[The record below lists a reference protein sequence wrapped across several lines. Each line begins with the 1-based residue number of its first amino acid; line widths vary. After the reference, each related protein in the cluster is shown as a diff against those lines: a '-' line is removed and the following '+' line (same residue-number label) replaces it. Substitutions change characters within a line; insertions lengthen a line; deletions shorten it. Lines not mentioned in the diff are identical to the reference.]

1 MSMRKTLALL
11 ACLLALASLFV
22 SCTAEQTGDLAT
34 VRLSIDSERSRTVS
48 PDGNDKVNEVKKYV
62 FCFTSSNSDE
72 YSFDLNKN
80 DTGVYIMSG
89 IKPGKYTLTAT
100 ALNNEGKIVS
110 TATIPELKLS
120 RGSNTYSVSFSA
132 LDSSK
137 TGTAAISVQWTPSEY
152 SPSSITVEG
161 SLYQLDGSGVELSFT
176 DPKDG
181 EVSSKNTTNLP
192 IGSYY
197 LKIKGKMGN
206 KVMFGVSDV
215 ILITPEKTTSVT
227 YDFRNSSAVSSVRVN
242 DTLITPLEGTLSIA
256 EAGSYGEVTMNLSIS
271 SVLPESIYKKS
282 DNTNKKVSISWYM
295 EDYNIGSTSVDYN
308 PSGTTASVTTSAFFG
323 PATYTAIF
331 HLEGH
336 NESLGSAS
344 IKVNYDAASG
354 TITTI

>member
-1 MSMRKTLALL
+1 MRKTLALL

-62 FCFTSSNSDE
+62 FCFTSSNSEE
-72 YSFDLNKN
+72 YSFGHDKN

-100 ALNNEGKIVS
+100 ALNAEGKIVS

-137 TGTAAISVQWTPSEY
+137 TGTAAISIKWTPSEY
-152 SPSSITVEG
+152 TSSITLEG
-161 SLYQLDGSGVELSFT
+161 SLYQLDGTGVKLNFPTST
-176 DPKDG
+176 SG
-181 EVSSKNTTNLP
+181 EVSPDNTTNLP

-197 LKIKGKMGN
+197 LEIKGKMGN

-227 YDFRNSSAVSSVRVN
+227 YDFRNSSAVSSVRVD

-256 EAGSYGEVTMNLSIS
+256 ETGIYGEVSMNLAIS
-271 SVLPESIYKKS
+271 SVLPKSIYE
-282 DNTNKKVSISWYM
+282 NKKVSISWYM
-295 EDYNIGSTSVDYN
+295 EDYNIGSTSEDYN
-308 PSGTTASVTTSAFFG
+308 PSGTTASVTTGAFFG

>member
-1 MSMRKTLALL
+1 MRKTLALL

-89 IKPGKYTLTAT
+89 IKPGKYTLTST
-100 ALNNEGKIVS
+100 ALNDEGKIVS

-137 TGTAAISVQWTPSEY
+137 TGTAAISIKWTTSEY
-152 SPSSITVEG
+152 TSSITLEG
-161 SLYQLDGSGVELSFT
+161 SLYQLDGTGVKLNFPSSDE
-176 DPKDG
+176 G
-181 EVSSKNTTNLP
+181 VVSPDNTTNLP

-197 LKIKGKMGN
+197 LEIKGKMGN

-227 YDFRNSSAVSSVRVN
+227 YDFTNSSAVSSVRVN
-242 DTLITPLEGTLSIA
+242 DTLITPLEGTLSVA
-256 EAGSYGEVTMNLSIS
+256 EAGSYGEVSMNLTIS
-271 SVLPESIYKKS
+271 SILPKSIYE
-282 DNTNKKVSISWYM
+282 NKKVSISWYM

-308 PSGTTASVTTSAFFG
+308 PSGTTASVTTGAFFG

-331 HLEGH
+331 NLEGH
-336 NESLGSAS
+336 NESLGAAS
-344 IKVNYDAASG
+344 IKVNYAAASG

>member
-1 MSMRKTLALL
+1 MRKTLALL

-100 ALNNEGKIVS
+100 ALNAEGKIVS

-137 TGTAAISVQWTPSEY
+137 TGTAAISIKWTPSEY
-152 SPSSITVEG
+152 TSSITLEG
-161 SLYQLDGSGVELSFT
+161 SLYQLDGTGVKLNFPSSES
-176 DPKDG
+176 G
-181 EVSSKNTTNLP
+181 EVSPDNTTNLP

-197 LKIKGKMGN
+197 LEIKGKMGN

-227 YDFRNSSAVSSVRVN
+227 YDFRNSSAVSSVRVD

-256 EAGSYGEVTMNLSIS
+256 ETGIYGEVSMNLAIS
-271 SVLPESIYKKS
+271 SVLPKSIYE
-282 DNTNKKVSISWYM
+282 NKKVSISWYM

-308 PSGTTASVTTSAFFG
+308 PSGTTASVTTGAFFG

>member
-1 MSMRKTLALL
+1 MRKTLALL
-11 ACLLALASLFV
+11 ACLLALATLFV

-72 YSFDLNKN
+72 YTFDFNKN

-100 ALNNEGKIVS
+100 ALNAEEKIVS

-137 TGTAAISVQWTPSEY
+137 TGTAAISIKWTPSEY
-152 SPSSITVEG
+152 TSSITLEG
-161 SLYQLDGSGVELSFT
+161 SLYQLDGTGVKLNFPSSDE
-176 DPKDG
+176 G
-181 EVSSKNTTNLP
+181 VVSPDNTTNLP

-197 LKIKGKMGN
+197 LEIKGKMGN

-242 DTLITPLEGTLSIA
+242 DTLITPLKGTLSIA
-256 EAGSYGEVTMNLSIS
+256 ETGIYGEVTMNLSIS
-271 SVLPESIYKKS
+271 SVLSESIYKNS

>member
-1 MSMRKTLALL
+1 MRKTLALL
-11 ACLLALASLFV
+11 ACLLALATLFV

-100 ALNNEGKIVS
+100 ALNDEGKIVS

-137 TGTAAISVQWTPSEY
+137 TGTAAISIKWTPSEY
-152 SPSSITVEG
+152 TSSITLEG
-161 SLYQLDGSGVELSFT
+161 SLYQLDGTGVKLNFPTST
-176 DPKDG
+176 SG
-181 EVSSKNTTNLP
+181 EVSPDNTTNLP

-197 LKIKGKMGN
+197 LEIKGKMGN

-227 YDFRNSSAVSSVRVN
+227 YDFRNSSAVSSVRVD

-256 EAGSYGEVTMNLSIS
+256 ETGIYGEVSMNLAIS
-271 SVLPESIYKKS
+271 SVLPKSIYE
-282 DNTNKKVSISWYM
+282 NKKVSISWYM
-295 EDYNIGSTSVDYN
+295 EDYNIGSTSEDYN
-308 PSGTTASVTTSAFFG
+308 PSGTTASVTTGAFFG

>member
-1 MSMRKTLALL
+1 MRKTLALL

-72 YSFDLNKN
+72 YSFDLEKN

-137 TGTAAISVQWTPSEY
+137 TGTAAISVKWTPSEY
-152 SPSSITVEG
+152 TSSITLEG
-161 SLYQLDGSGVELSFT
+161 SLYQLDGTGVELNFPSS
-176 DPKDG
+176 DEG
-181 EVSSKNTTNLP
+181 VVSPDNTTNLP

-197 LKIKGKMGN
+197 LEIKGKMGN

-227 YDFRNSSAVSSVRVN
+227 YDFRNSSAVSSVRVD

-256 EAGSYGEVTMNLSIS
+256 ETGIYGEVSMNLSIS
-271 SVLPESIYKKS
+271 SVLPESIYKNS
-282 DNTNKKVSISWYM
+282 DSTKKKVSISWYM

-308 PSGTTASVTTSAFFG
+308 PSGTTASVTTGAFFG

-331 HLEGH
+331 NLEGH

>member
-1 MSMRKTLALL
+1 MRKTLALL

-137 TGTAAISVQWTPSEY
+137 TGTAAISVKWTPSEY
-152 SPSSITVEG
+152 TPSITLEG

-197 LKIKGKMGN
+197 LEIKGKMGN

-227 YDFRNSSAVSSVRVN
+227 YDFTNSSAVSSVRVN

-256 EAGSYGEVTMNLSIS
+256 ETGIYGEVSMNLSIS
-271 SVLPESIYKKS
+271 SVLPESIYKNS
-282 DNTNKKVSISWYM
+282 DSTNKKVSISWYM
-295 EDYNIGSTSVDYN
+295 EDYNIGTTSVDYN
-308 PSGTTASVTTSAFFG
+308 PSGTTASVTTGAFFG

>member
-1 MSMRKTLALL
+1 MRKTLALL
-11 ACLLALASLFV
+11 ACLLALATLFV

-72 YSFDLNKN
+72 YSFSHDKN

-137 TGTAAISVQWTPSEY
+137 TGTAAISIKWTPSEY
-152 SPSSITVEG
+152 TSSITLEG
-161 SLYQLDGSGVELSFT
+161 SLYQLDGTGVKLNFPTST
-176 DPKDG
+176 SG
-181 EVSSKNTTNLP
+181 EVSPDNTTNLP

-197 LKIKGKMGN
+197 LEIKGKMGN

-227 YDFRNSSAVSSVRVN
+227 YDFRNSSAVSSVRVD
-242 DTLITPLEGTLSIA
+242 DTLITPLEGTLSVA
-256 EAGSYGEVTMNLSIS
+256 EAGSYGEVSMNLAIS
-271 SVLPESIYKKS
+271 SILPKSIYE
-282 DNTNKKVSISWYM
+282 NKKVSISWFM

>member
-1 MSMRKTLALL
+1 MRKTLALL

-100 ALNNEGKIVS
+100 ALNAEGKIVS

-137 TGTAAISVQWTPSEY
+137 TGTAAISIKWTPSEY
-152 SPSSITVEG
+152 TSSITLEG
-161 SLYQLDGSGVELSFT
+161 SLYQLDGTGVKLNFPSSES
-176 DPKDG
+176 G
-181 EVSSKNTTNLP
+181 EVSPDNTTNLP

-197 LKIKGKMGN
+197 LEIKGKMGN

-227 YDFRNSSAVSSVRVN
+227 YDFRNSSAVSSVRVD
-242 DTLITPLEGTLSIA
+242 DTLITPLEGTLSVA
-256 EAGSYGEVTMNLSIS
+256 EAGSYGEVSMNLAIS
-271 SVLPESIYKKS
+271 SVLPKSIYE
-282 DNTNKKVSISWYM
+282 NKKVSISWYM

-308 PSGTTASVTTSAFFG
+308 PSGTTASVTTGAFFG

>member
-1 MSMRKTLALL
+1 MRKTLALL
-11 ACLLALASLFV
+11 ACLLALATLFV

-72 YSFDLNKN
+72 YSFDLKKN

-137 TGTAAISVQWTPSEY
+137 TGTAAISIKWTPSEY
-152 SPSSITVEG
+152 TSSITLEG
-161 SLYQLDGSGVELSFT
+161 SLYQLDGTGVKLNFPSSES
-176 DPKDG
+176 G
-181 EVSSKNTTNLP
+181 EVSPDNTTNLP

-197 LKIKGKMGN
+197 LEIKGKMGN

-227 YDFRNSSAVSSVRVN
+227 YDFTNSSAVSSVRVD

-256 EAGSYGEVTMNLSIS
+256 ETGIYGEVSMNLAIS
-271 SVLPESIYKKS
+271 SILPESIYKNS
-282 DNTNKKVSISWYM
+282 DSTNKKVSISWYM

-308 PSGTTASVTTSAFFG
+308 PSGTTASVTTGAFFG

>member
-1 MSMRKTLALL
+1 MRKTLALL
-11 ACLLALASLFV
+11 ACLLALATLFV

-62 FCFTSSNSDE
+62 FCFTSSNSEE
-72 YSFDLNKN
+72 YSFGHDKN

-137 TGTAAISVQWTPSEY
+137 TGTAAISIKWTPSEY

-197 LKIKGKMGN
+197 LEIKGKIGN

-227 YDFRNSSAVSSVRVN
+227 YDFRNSSAVSSVRVD
-242 DTLITPLEGTLSIA
+242 DTLITPLEGTLSVA
-256 EAGSYGEVTMNLSIS
+256 EAGSYGEVSMNLTIS
-271 SVLPESIYKKS
+271 SILPKSIYE
-282 DNTNKKVSISWYM
+282 NKKVSISWYM

-308 PSGTTASVTTSAFFG
+308 PSGTTASVTTGAFFG

>member
-1 MSMRKTLALL
+1 MRKTLALL
-11 ACLLALASLFV
+11 ACLLALATLFV

-137 TGTAAISVQWTPSEY
+137 TGTAAISIKWTPSEY
-152 SPSSITVEG
+152 TSSITLEG
-161 SLYQLDGSGVELSFT
+161 SLYQLDGTGVKLNFPSSDE
-176 DPKDG
+176 G
-181 EVSSKNTTNLP
+181 VVSPDNTTNLP

-197 LKIKGKMGN
+197 LEIKGKMGN

-227 YDFRNSSAVSSVRVN
+227 YDFTNSSAVSSVRVN

-256 EAGSYGEVTMNLSIS
+256 EAGSYGEVSMNLSIS
-271 SVLPESIYKKS
+271 SVLPESIYKNS
-282 DNTNKKVSISWYM
+282 DSTKKKVSISWYM

-308 PSGTTASVTTSAFFG
+308 PSGTTASVTTGAFFG

>member
-1 MSMRKTLALL
+1 MRKTLALL
-11 ACLLALASLFV
+11 ACLLALATLFV

-48 PDGNDKVNEVKKYV
+48 PDGNDKVNEVKKYA
-62 FCFTSSNSDE
+62 FCFTSSNSEE

-100 ALNNEGKIVS
+100 ALNAEGKIVS

-137 TGTAAISVQWTPSEY
+137 TGTAAISVKWTPSEY
-152 SPSSITVEG
+152 TPSITLEG
-161 SLYQLDGSGVELSFT
+161 SLYQLDGTGVKLNFPTST
-176 DPKDG
+176 SG
-181 EVSSKNTTNLP
+181 EVSPDNTTNLP

-197 LKIKGKMGN
+197 LEIKGKMGN

-227 YDFRNSSAVSSVRVN
+227 YDFTNSSAVSSVRVN
-242 DTLITPLEGTLSIA
+242 DTLITPLEGTLSVA
-256 EAGSYGEVTMNLSIS
+256 EAGSYGEVSMNLTIS
-271 SVLPESIYKKS
+271 SILPKSIYE
-282 DNTNKKVSISWYM
+282 NKKVSISWYM

-308 PSGTTASVTTSAFFG
+308 PSGTTASVTTGAFFG

>member
-1 MSMRKTLALL
+1 MRKTLALL

-62 FCFTSSNSDE
+62 FCFTSSNSEE
-72 YSFDLNKN
+72 YSFGHDKN

-137 TGTAAISVQWTPSEY
+137 TGTAAISVKWTPSEY
-152 SPSSITVEG
+152 TPSITLEG
-161 SLYQLDGSGVELSFT
+161 SLYQLDGTGVKLNFPTST
-176 DPKDG
+176 SG
-181 EVSSKNTTNLP
+181 EVSPDNTTNLP

-197 LKIKGKMGN
+197 LEIKGKMGN

-242 DTLITPLEGTLSIA
+242 DTLITPLEGTLSVA
-256 EAGSYGEVTMNLSIS
+256 EAGSYGEVSMNLTIS
-271 SVLPESIYKKS
+271 SILPKSIYE
-282 DNTNKKVSISWYM
+282 NKKVSISWYM
-295 EDYNIGSTSVDYN
+295 EDYNIGSTSEDYN
-308 PSGTTASVTTSAFFG
+308 PSGTTASVTTGAFFG

>member
-1 MSMRKTLALL
+1 MRKTLALL

-62 FCFTSSNSDE
+62 FCFTSSNSEE

-137 TGTAAISVQWTPSEY
+137 TGTAAISIKWTPSEY
-152 SPSSITVEG
+152 TSSITLEG
-161 SLYQLDGSGVELSFT
+161 SLYQLDGTGVKLNFPTST
-176 DPKDG
+176 SG
-181 EVSSKNTTNLP
+181 EVSPDNTTNLP

-197 LKIKGKMGN
+197 LEIKGKMGN

-227 YDFRNSSAVSSVRVN
+227 YDFRNSSAVSSVRVD

-256 EAGSYGEVTMNLSIS
+256 EAGSYGEVSMNLAIS
-271 SVLPESIYKKS
+271 SVLPKSIYE
-282 DNTNKKVSISWYM
+282 NKKVSISWYM

-308 PSGTTASVTTSAFFG
+308 PSGTTASVTTGAFFG

>member
-1 MSMRKTLALL
+1 MRKTLALL
-11 ACLLALASLFV
+11 ACLLALATLFV

-62 FCFTSSNSDE
+62 FCFTSSNSEE
-72 YSFDLNKN
+72 YSFGHDKN

-137 TGTAAISVQWTPSEY
+137 TGTAAISIKWTPSEY
-152 SPSSITVEG
+152 TSSITLEG
-161 SLYQLDGSGVELSFT
+161 SLYQLDGTGVKLNFPTST
-176 DPKDG
+176 SG
-181 EVSSKNTTNLP
+181 EVSPDNTTNLP

-197 LKIKGKMGN
+197 LEIKGKMGN

-227 YDFRNSSAVSSVRVN
+227 YDFTNSSAVSSVRVN
-242 DTLITPLEGTLSIA
+242 DTLITPLEGTLSVA
-256 EAGSYGEVTMNLSIS
+256 EAGSYGEVSMNLAIS
-271 SVLPESIYKKS
+271 SVLPKSIYE
-282 DNTNKKVSISWYM
+282 NKKVSISWYM

-308 PSGTTASVTTSAFFG
+308 PSGTTASVTTGAFFG

>member
-1 MSMRKTLALL
+1 MRKTLALL
-11 ACLLALASLFV
+11 ACLLALATLFV

-62 FCFTSSNSDE
+62 FCFTSSNSEE

-100 ALNNEGKIVS
+100 ALNDEGKIVS

-137 TGTAAISVQWTPSEY
+137 TGTAAISIKWTPSEY
-152 SPSSITVEG
+152 TSSITLEG
-161 SLYQLDGSGVELSFT
+161 SLYQLDGTGVKLNFPTST
-176 DPKDG
+176 SG
-181 EVSSKNTTNLP
+181 EVSPDNTTNLP

-197 LKIKGKMGN
+197 LEIKGKMGN

-227 YDFRNSSAVSSVRVN
+227 YDFRNSSAVSSVRVD

-256 EAGSYGEVTMNLSIS
+256 EAGSYGEVSMNLAIS
-271 SVLPESIYKKS
+271 SILPKSIYE
-282 DNTNKKVSISWYM
+282 NKKVSISWYM

>member
-1 MSMRKTLALL
+1 MRKTLALL
-11 ACLLALASLFV
+11 ACLLALATLFV

-89 IKPGKYTLTAT
+89 IKPGKYTLTST
-100 ALNNEGKIVS
+100 ALNDEGKIVS

-137 TGTAAISVQWTPSEY
+137 TGTAAISVKWTPSEY
-152 SPSSITVEG
+152 TPSITLEG
-161 SLYQLDGSGVELSFT
+161 SLYQLDGTGVKLNFPTST
-176 DPKDG
+176 SG
-181 EVSSKNTTNLP
+181 EVSPDNTTNLP

-197 LKIKGKMGN
+197 LEIKGKMGN

-227 YDFRNSSAVSSVRVN
+227 YDFTNSSAVSSVRVN
-242 DTLITPLEGTLSIA
+242 DTLITPLEGTLSVA
-256 EAGSYGEVTMNLSIS
+256 EAGSYGEVSMNLTIS
-271 SVLPESIYKKS
+271 SILPKSIYE
-282 DNTNKKVSISWYM
+282 NKKVSISWYM

-308 PSGTTASVTTSAFFG
+308 PSGTTASVTTGAFFG

>member
-1 MSMRKTLALL
+1 MRKTLALL

-100 ALNNEGKIVS
+100 ALNAEEKIVS

-137 TGTAAISVQWTPSEY
+137 TGTAAISIKWTPSEY
-152 SPSSITVEG
+152 TSSITLEG

-256 EAGSYGEVTMNLSIS
+256 EAGSYGEVSMNLSIT
-271 SVLPESIYKKS
+271 SVLPESIYKNS
-282 DNTNKKVSISWYM
+282 DSTNKKVSISWFM

-308 PSGTTASVTTSAFFG
+308 PSGTTASVTTGAFFG

>member
-1 MSMRKTLALL
+1 MRKTLALL

-100 ALNNEGKIVS
+100 ALNADEKIVS

-137 TGTAAISVQWTPSEY
+137 TGTAAISIKWTPSEY
-152 SPSSITVEG
+152 TSSITLEG
-161 SLYQLDGSGVELSFT
+161 SLYQLDGTGVELSFT

-242 DTLITPLEGTLSIA
+242 DTLITPLEGTLSVA
-256 EAGSYGEVTMNLSIS
+256 EAGSYGEVSMNLAIS
-271 SVLPESIYKKS
+271 SILPESIYKNS
-282 DNTNKKVSISWYM
+282 DSTNKKVSISWYM

>member
-1 MSMRKTLALL
+1 MRKTLALL

-89 IKPGKYTLTAT
+89 IKPGKYTLTST
-100 ALNNEGKIVS
+100 ALNDEGKIVS

-137 TGTAAISVQWTPSEY
+137 TGTAAISIKWTPSEY
-152 SPSSITVEG
+152 TSSITLEG
-161 SLYQLDGSGVELSFT
+161 SLYQLDGTGVKLNFPTST
-176 DPKDG
+176 SG
-181 EVSSKNTTNLP
+181 EVSPDNTTNLP

-197 LKIKGKMGN
+197 LEIKGKMGN

-227 YDFRNSSAVSSVRVN
+227 YDFRNSSAVSSVRVD

-256 EAGSYGEVTMNLSIS
+256 EAGSYGEVSMNLAIS
-271 SVLPESIYKKS
+271 SVLPKSIYE
-282 DNTNKKVSISWYM
+282 NKKVSISWYM

-308 PSGTTASVTTSAFFG
+308 PSGTTASVTTGAFFG

>member
-1 MSMRKTLALL
+1 MRKTLALL

-62 FCFTSSNSDE
+62 FCFTSSNSEE

-100 ALNNEGKIVS
+100 ALNAEGKIVS

-137 TGTAAISVQWTPSEY
+137 TGTAAISIKWTTSEY
-152 SPSSITVEG
+152 TSSITLEG
-161 SLYQLDGSGVELSFT
+161 SLYQLDGTGVKLNFPSSES
-176 DPKDG
+176 G
-181 EVSSKNTTNLP
+181 EVSPDNTKNLP

-197 LKIKGKMGN
+197 LEIKGKMGN

-256 EAGSYGEVTMNLSIS
+256 EAGSYGEVSMNLTIS
-271 SVLPESIYKKS
+271 SVLPKSIYE
-282 DNTNKKVSISWYM
+282 NKKVSISWYM

>member
-1 MSMRKTLALL
+1 MRKTLALL
-11 ACLLALASLFV
+11 ACLLALATLFV

-62 FCFTSSNSDE
+62 FCFTSSNSEE
-72 YSFDLNKN
+72 YSFGHDKN

-100 ALNNEGKIVS
+100 ALNAEGKIVS

-137 TGTAAISVQWTPSEY
+137 TGTAAISIKWTPSEY
-152 SPSSITVEG
+152 TSSITLEG
-161 SLYQLDGSGVELSFT
+161 SLYQLDGTGVKLNFPTST
-176 DPKDG
+176 SG
-181 EVSSKNTTNLP
+181 EVSPDNTTNLP

-197 LKIKGKMGN
+197 LEIKGKMGN

-227 YDFRNSSAVSSVRVN
+227 YDFRNSSAVSSVRVD
-242 DTLITPLEGTLSIA
+242 DTLITPLEGTLSVA
-256 EAGSYGEVTMNLSIS
+256 EAGSYGEVSMNLTIS
-271 SVLPESIYKKS
+271 SILPKSIYE
-282 DNTNKKVSISWYM
+282 NKKVSISWYM

-308 PSGTTASVTTSAFFG
+308 PSGTTASVTTGAFFG